1 MVEAQVRRSLWHQ
14 QWMSTSLDAM
24 IGRFVLLRA
33 APTRWQIPG
42 AARERLV
49 RSFER
54 QVRLLLL

>member
-1 MVEAQVRRSLWHQ
+1 MRRSLWHQ